1 MKKSNIKIRK
11 MDVSDVP
18 FVYKEEVK
26 IFGNSL
32 GEKTLYNEL
41 IYNQMSKYFVALDGK
56 KRIGYIGSWLTRPNA
71 EILNLLV
78 IPSYRKQGI
87 GKMLVEQVITVCRA
101 ENINMLT
108 LEVRISNIAAIA
120 LYKSFGFTISH
131 LRKSYYK
138 DGEDANLMVL
148 ELE

>member
-1 MKKSNIKIRK
+1 MSKVTIRK
-11 MDVSDVP
+11 MDVSDIP

-32 GEKTLYNEL
+32 GEKTLYDEL
-41 IYNQMSKYFVALDGK
+41 IYNQMSKYFIALDGR
-56 KRIGYIGSWLTRPNA
+56 KRVGYIGSWLTRPNA

-78 IPSYRKQGI
+78 IPSYRKKGI
-87 GKMLVEQVITVCRA
+87 GKELVSKVIEVCSLEKIR
-101 ENINMLT
+101 MLT
-108 LEVRISNIAAIA
+108 LEVRVSNEAAIK

-131 LRKSYYK
+131 LRKAYYK